1 MFYSSGS
8 QRTVVETTAMGSSG
22 ASTKRSVRGIG
33 DLRPIARAHRD
44 PNGQDRGGVQ
54 SRLEHFQAVRDE
66 IRQLLLDFFEY
77 EGLLQTTTDTFALAT
92 LEENFD
98 DLRKRL
104 KAWWVFH
111 EHVCA
116 FIPGLVST
124 DASVSGIAVR
134 REARREALQ
143 YLLTLLPETPAQDL

>member
-1 MFYSSGS
+1 M
-8 QRTVVETTAMGSSG
+8 VKTAMGSSG
-22 ASTKRSVRGIG
+22 ASTKRSVRRVG
-33 DLRPIARAHRD
+33 DLRPIARALRG
-44 PNGQDRGGVQ
+44 PNGQDRGEVQ

-66 IRQLLLDFFEY
+66 IRQLLLEFFEY

-104 KAWWVFH
+104 KAWWVFQ

-116 FIPGLVST
+116 FIPALVDT
-124 DASVSGIAVR
+124 DTGMNVR
-134 REARREALQ
+134 REARREAIQ
-143 YLLTLLPETPAQDL
+143 YLLTLLPETPSQDV